1 MLQNLG
7 IRVKLLFA
15 PVIFAAA
22 LVIIGIAVALGLN
35 DQGKLGQQIVEKD
48 VPAVIRS
55 DELLQTVADT
65 QSNMYSIVVWKR
77 LGRSEEE
84 IGNIQA
90 SITRDL
96 ARMADL
102 VRLVASAEPR
112 TAAERDLLQSL
123 PGLVEGYIA
132 SAKAAADMAQR
143 NPTLATPLITT
154 AAAKYDALRKPLD
167 QVRSGT
173 VENMQ
178 VQSQKV
184 EAVSADVK
192 QSIILV
198 SVLAMVISI
207 GISLLIGSHIST
219 GIRRTEE
226 KMSDLAEG
234 KLDVEINAGN
244 RRDEIGQM
252 ARALE
257 VFARNAREV
266 ARLKKEQEER
276 DRQAQERQRDLVR
289 DIAEKIEQAV
299 EEMVQSL
306 ASASR
311 DMTNLS
317 GQMTERLGGARSQS
331 SNVANLSERTSAQI
345 TDVAASIEELTRSIA
360 EVGQQSAQSLTVAER
375 AVEEANRT
383 DTTIAGLSEAA
394 QRINEVVGIISA
406 IAAQTNLL
414 ALNATIE
421 AARAGEAGKGFAV
434 VASEVKSLANQ
445 TAKATE
451 DINHQISAMQGAVSS
466 AVEAV
471 RGISRTIG
479 QISDTAGSI
488 SSAVTQQTA
497 VTKEISTTVVG
508 IDRTATVIA
517 QDTSALNVTVGDT
530 ERDSGSVLE
539 ASTVVMERTQK
550 LMRDVGALLTEL
562 RRQSAA

>member
-1 MLQNLG
+1 MLSNLG
-7 IRVKLLFA
+7 IRLKLLFA
-15 PVIFAAA
+15 PLVFATA
-22 LVIIGIAVALGLN
+22 LVIIGIAVGIGLR
-35 DQGKLGQQIVEKD
+35 DQGVLGQQIVAVD

-55 DELLQTVADT
+55 DEMLQTVADT
-65 QSNMYSIVVWKR
+65 QSNMFSIVVWKR
-77 LGRSEEE
+77 LGRSEDE
-84 IGNIQA
+84 IGNIQTA
-90 SITRDL
+90 IGRDL
-96 ARMADL
+96 ARLNDL
-102 VRLVASAEPR
+102 VKTSASVEPR
-112 TAAERDLLQSL
+112 TATEREVLQAL
-123 PGLVEGYIA
+123 PGLVEAYIT
-132 SAKAAADMAQR
+132 SAKAAVDMAQR

-167 QVRSGT
+167 TLRGTTVQNIQAQSVRVAEMSDD
-173 VENMQ
+173 
-178 VQSQKV
+178 VQR
-184 EAVSADVK
+184 
-192 QSIILV
+192 SIIIV
-198 SVLAMVISI
+198 SILAMVVSI
-207 GISLLIGSHIST
+207 GLSLVIGSHISV

-226 KMSDLAEG
+226 QMSALAEG
-234 KLDVEINAGN
+234 KLDVEIHAGK
-244 RRDEIGQM
+244 RRDEIGLM
-252 ARALE
+252 MRALE

-266 ARLKKEQEER
+266 ARLKGEQEEK
-276 DRQAQERQRDLVR
+276 DRQAQERQRELVK

-317 GQMTERLGGARSQS
+317 GHMAERLGGARSQS
-331 SNVANLSERTSAQI
+331 TNVAGLSKKTSAQI
-345 TDVAASIEELTRSIA
+345 TDVAASIEELTQSIA
-360 EVGQQSAQSLTVAER
+360 EVGQQSAQSLSVAER
-375 AVEEANRT
+375 AVQEADRT
-383 DTTIAGLSEAA
+383 DTTIAGLSTAA
-394 QRINEVVGIISA
+394 QRINDVVGIISA

-451 DINHQISAMQGAVSS
+451 DINQQITAMQGAVSS
-466 AVEAV
+466 AVDAV

-479 QISDTAGSI
+479 QISETAGAI
-488 SSAVTQQTA
+488 SSSVTEQTA
-497 VTKEISTTVVG
+497 VTQEISSTVLG
-508 IDRTATVIA
+508 IDRTATIIA
-517 QDTSALNVTVGDT
+517 QDTSDLNATVTET

>member
-1 MLQNLG
+1 MLSNLG
-7 IRVKLLFA
+7 IRLKLLFA
-15 PVIFAAA
+15 PLVFATA
-22 LVIIGIAVALGLN
+22 LVIIGIAVGMGLR
-35 DQGKLGQQIVEKD
+35 DQGVLGQQIVAVD

-55 DELLQTVADT
+55 DEMLQTVADT
-65 QSNMYSIVVWKR
+65 QSNMFSIVVWKR

-84 IGNIQA
+84 IGNIQMA
-90 SITRDL
+90 IGRDL
-96 ARMADL
+96 GRLNDL
-102 VRLVASAEPR
+102 VKASASVEPR
-112 TAAERDLLQSL
+112 TATEHEVLQAL
-123 PGLVEGYIA
+123 PGLVDAYIT

-154 AAAKYDALRKPLD
+154 AATKYDALRKPLD
-167 QVRSGT
+167 TLRGTTVQNIQAQSVRVAEMSDD
-173 VENMQ
+173 
-178 VQSQKV
+178 VQR
-184 EAVSADVK
+184 
-192 QSIILV
+192 SIIIV
-198 SVLAMVISI
+198 SILAMVVSI
-207 GISLLIGSHIST
+207 GLSLVIGSHISV

-226 KMSDLAEG
+226 QMSALAEG
-234 KLDVEINAGN
+234 KLDVEIHAGK
-244 RRDEIGQM
+244 RRDEIGLM
-252 ARALE
+252 MRALE

-266 ARLKKEQEER
+266 ARLKREQEEK
-276 DRQAQERQRDLVR
+276 DRQAQERQRELVK

-317 GQMTERLGGARSQS
+317 GHMAERLGGARSQS
-331 SNVANLSERTSAQI
+331 TNVAGLSQKTSAQI
-345 TDVAASIEELTRSIA
+345 TDVAASIEELTQSIA
-360 EVGQQSAQSLTVAER
+360 EVGQQSAQSLSVAER
-375 AVEEANRT
+375 AVQEADRT
-383 DTTIAGLSEAA
+383 DTTIAGLSTAA
-394 QRINEVVGIISA
+394 QRINDVVGIISA

-451 DINHQISAMQGAVSS
+451 DINQQITAMQGAVSS
-466 AVEAV
+466 AVDAV

-479 QISDTAGSI
+479 QISETAGAI
-488 SSAVTQQTA
+488 SSSVTEQTA
-497 VTKEISTTVVG
+497 VTQEISSTVLG
-508 IDRTATVIA
+508 IDRTATIIA
-517 QDTSALNVTVGDT
+517 QDTSDLNATVTET